1 MEASGSLYER
11 CKDMRQMS
19 VSEQNAQLFLM
30 QTLGAVWKTREG
42 IDEWCESKSWKKFAG
57 TMDQLLTK
65 AQGLWDFKFG
75 NIKAPRRSKRKV
87 KRLVAVSS
95 KRAKPS

>member
-1 MEASGSLYER
+1 MSL
-11 CKDMRQMS
+11 
-19 VSEQNAQLFLM
+19 SEQNAQLFLM
-30 QTLGAVWKTREG
+30 QTLAEVWKTREG
-42 IDEWCESKSWKKFAG
+42 IDEWCESTSWKKFAG
-57 TMDQLLTK
+57 KMDLLLAK

-75 NIKAPRRSKRKV
+75 NTKAPRRSKRKV